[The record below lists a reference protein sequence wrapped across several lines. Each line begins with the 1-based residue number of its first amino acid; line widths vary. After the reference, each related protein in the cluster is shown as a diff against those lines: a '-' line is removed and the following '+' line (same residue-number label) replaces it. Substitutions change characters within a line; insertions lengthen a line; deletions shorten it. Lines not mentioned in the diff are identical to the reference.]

1 MMDNL
6 LTRIGLR
13 SREQRAWAM
22 YDWANSAMVTVI
34 VAAVFPIF
42 FSSHAAA
49 GLPPETA
56 TYRYSVAT
64 TIALSIIALLAPFLG
79 AIADQFAIKKR
90 FLLLFLAIGI
100 ISVAMMFT
108 IGEGAWLLA
117 AILFVAANIGANGS
131 FVFYD
136 SLLPHVARRDEIDRV
151 SAAGYALGYIG
162 GGLLLAGCL
171 VLMLNPGWFGLP
183 TGPDLSPSDASLTAR
198 LSFLAVAI
206 WWLVFSIPLFRRI
219 PEPISRF
226 SGGDRS
232 VLAATR
238 RAVSRLY
245 GNFLQLRRYRDAFI
259 MLLAFLIYN
268 DGIGTIV
275 RMAVIYGREIGID
288 RGALIGAIL
297 MVQFIG
303 FPCAILFGS
312 FARRF
317 GTKRMILLGIAIY
330 AIISIE
336 GYFMTTAIHFYILA
350 GMVGLVQGGTQALS
364 RSLFGRM
371 IPRHESGEFFGLFA
385 VCEKFA
391 GIFGPAVF
399 ALMIALTGSSRS
411 AILSVISFFV
421 VGAVLLCLVDVEK
434 GQAVAREVEA
444 EAGEETIR

>member
-1 MMDNL
+1 MNKIL
-6 LTRIGLR
+6 SRIGLR

-42 FSSHAAA
+42 FSSYAASN
-49 GLPPETA
+49 LSPETA

-64 TIALSIIALLAPFLG
+64 TIALSFIAILAPFLG

-90 FLLLFLAIGI
+90 FLFVFMTVGVV
-100 ISVAMMFT
+100 SVAMMST
-108 IGEGAWLLA
+108 IGEGAWLFA
-117 AILFVAANIGANGS
+117 AALFVAANIGANGS

-136 SLLPHVARRDEIDRV
+136 ALLPHVASRDEIDRV

-162 GGLLLAGCL
+162 GGLLLAGSL
-171 VLMLNPGWFGLP
+171 LLMLHPGWFGLP
-183 TGPDLSPSDASLTAR
+183 TGPDLSSSEAALPAR
-198 LSFLAVAI
+198 LSFVAVAI
-206 WWLVFSIPLFRRI
+206 WWLFFSIPLFRRI
-219 PEPISRF
+219 PEPIARF
-226 SGGDRS
+226 SSEEGS
-232 VLAATR
+232 VPYAMR
-238 RAVSRLY
+238 CAVSRL
-245 GNFLQLRRYRDAFI
+245 FLTFRQLRRYREAFI

-268 DGIGTIV
+268 DGIGTII

-312 FARRF
+312 FAKRF
-317 GTKRMILLGIAIY
+317 GTKRMILLGIATY

-336 GYFMTTAIHFYILA
+336 GYFMTTETHFYILA
-350 GMVGLVQGGTQALS
+350 GLVGLVQGGTQALS

-399 ALMIALTGSSRS
+399 ALMIALTGSSQS

-421 VGAVLLCLVDVEK
+421 VGAVLLYRVDVEK
-434 GQAVAREVEA
+434 GQAVAREVEQ
-444 EAGEETIR
+444 EAGLEDMT